1 MVTVTNECLSREV
14 LYHASLS
21 PFKKML
27 SEGLITAEDYAII
40 DTILHKK
47 YLPIFG
53 SNISENIV
61 DIVSEQ
67 R

>member
-1 MVTVTNECLSREV
+1 VTSECLSREM

-27 SEGLITAEDYAII
+27 SEGLITAEDYATI

-53 SNISENIV
+53 SNIAENIV
-61 DIVSEQ
+61 DIVPKQ